1 MFKKVSVTHKL
12 LSIHALCQIMIIP
25 AILVG
30 DLWMFICSFIWW
42 QWIAASAISSGYH
55 RYFSHRSFETGPWYE
70 WYVQIIG
77 LFANPGAV
85 LTWASTH
92 RMHHAYTDTERDP
105 HSPTL
110 KGFFKV
116 YTSQW
121 GNDVTI
127 ERKMIKGL
135 SSKSTKFFHNHYFK
149 LITVLMVVL
158 LLISPYLFLFGF
170 CMPVVLAF
178 HGYGL
183 VNLIPHTISGQP
195 KNSWLANILTGGEGW
210 HKNHHEDSRNWR
222 IGKRWYQFDPGA
234 WFIRIIKR

>member
-1 MFKKVSVTHKL
+1 MFKKVSVTSKL
-12 LSIHALCQIMIIP
+12 LSIHALCHIMIIP
-25 AILVG
+25 AIIVG
-30 DLWMFICSFIWW
+30 ELWMFVCSFLWW

-70 WYVQIIG
+70 WYAQIIG
-77 LFANPGAV
+77 LFANPGPV
-85 LTWASTH
+85 LTWAATH
-92 RMHHAYTDTERDP
+92 RMHHAYTDTHKDP

-135 SSKSTKFFHNHYFK
+135 NTPCIKFFHTHYFT
-149 LITVLMVVL
+149 LILGLMLVL
-158 LLISPYLFLFGF
+158 LVMSPTLFLFGF

-183 VNLIPHTISGQP
+183 VNLIPHTESGKP
-195 KNSWLANILTGGEGW
+195 KNSWIANILTGGEGW
-210 HKNHHEDSRNWR
+210 HKNHHEDSRNWK
-222 IGKRWYQFDPGA
+222 IGKHFWQLDPGA
-234 WFIRIIKR
+234 WFIRLIKR